1 MRNMSMFGFDFDWS
15 LVGVDFVRMLIAFA
29 LALPIGWERATQG
42 RNLGMRTFP
51 VVAVASCAYMLI
63 AKHLPGATPDTM
75 MRALQG
81 LLGGIGFIGGGAILK
96 QSRGSVQGLVT
107 AASLWST
114 GAVGAAVAF
123 DRVELAL
130 VLCLVNFLLLRY
142 LRPLTR
148 GLRPTNESSDSEDHD
163 T

>member
-1 MRNMSMFGFDFDWS
+1 MNIFTFDFDWHM
-15 LVGVDFVRMLIAFA
+15 VGVDFLRLLIAFA
-29 LALPIGWERATQG
+29 LAVPIGWERTTHG

-63 AKHLPGATPDTM
+63 AKHLPGATPETM

-96 QSRGSVQGLVT
+96 QGKENVQGLVT

-114 GAVGAAVAF
+114 GSVGAAVAF

-130 VLCLVNFLLLRY
+130 VLCCTNFFLLRF

-148 GLRPTNESSDSEDHD
+148 DLRTSSSNTKDRGN
-163 T
+163 